1 MHDSA
6 VLAFHRGNRFCF
18 TFFAFYILLSFSEFL
33 ASPLKGSCSRHLV
46 FKLVTFAPNGQE
58 EVGRFSDLKG
68 YELCENVVYL
78 GEHGCFTTREGMTIA
93 YLSGR
98 QQESGGGA
106 KKDYE
111 FGYDQVK
118 SMEVRMKWGD
128 TKFQGVDVL
137 ITSDW
142 PHGKLYFPS

>member
-1 MHDSA
+1 M
-6 VLAFHRGNRFCF
+6 VN
-18 TFFAFYILLSFSEFL
+18 
-33 ASPLKGSCSRHLV
+33 
-46 FKLVTFAPNGQE
+46 FKYPVQE

-78 GEHGCFTTREGMTIA
+78 GEHGCFTTKEGMTIA

-98 QQESGGGA
+98 QQDSSGGGG
-106 KKDYE
+106 KKDFE

-118 SMEVRMKWGD
+118 SMEVQMRWD
-128 TKFQGVDVL
+128 DPKFQGVDVL

-142 PHGKLYFPS
+142 PHGKFSEEPLSFENDLKYSNYVEKNAIQTISNKTDNNIQLFM